1 VLSSQLLPSSELRAL
16 LFILDLWCLKVRE
29 QKRFHF
35 LREDGDLA
43 DPSQLECSSWT
54 SSVVASWI
62 VFRLK
67 HSGHQC
73 WGGRYLNIWIRS
85 LNMCER
91 ENSKLVQVQWWRERR
106 LRISHIL
113 LKLPKLWI
121 PLHVPLRPLL

>member
-73 WGGRYLNIWIRS
+73 WGGGAVSKHPDKIPEHVW
-85 LNMCER
+85 ER
-91 ENSKLVQVQWWRERR
+91 KQ
-106 LRISHIL
+106 
-113 LKLPKLWI
+113 
-121 PLHVPLRPLL
+121 